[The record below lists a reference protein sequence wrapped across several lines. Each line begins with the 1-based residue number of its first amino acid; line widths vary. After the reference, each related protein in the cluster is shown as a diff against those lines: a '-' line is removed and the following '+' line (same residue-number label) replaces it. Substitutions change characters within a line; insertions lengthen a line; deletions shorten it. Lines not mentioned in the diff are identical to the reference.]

1 MSYYYER
8 DGRKSVE
15 NPVILTFDQKRV
27 KNAASAHITFLLAY
41 GETVPTEFLSDIR
54 VRIFKQESELILY
67 DKVIET
73 NNVERYLTESIDI
86 KNIIESAGKALPI
99 FKD

>member
-1 MSYYYER
+1 MEVCFLSYYYER

-41 GETVPTEFLSDIR
+41 GETVPSELEFLNRNLSL
-54 VRIFKQESELILY
+54 FY
-67 DKVIET
+67 M
-73 NNVERYLTESIDI
+73 I
-86 KNIIESAGKALPI
+86 KS
-99 FKD
+99 